1 MRPRRAARTG
11 RAEGAS
17 RFGAKD
23 IAMPTQAH
31 TADLW
36 KAADG
41 GAVDCFLC
49 AHRCHIALGARGV
62 CRVRENQGGTLAT
75 LVYGRVIA
83 RHVDPIEKKPLF
95 HFLPGSTAYSIATA
109 GCNFQCGFCQ
119 NWQIS
124 QWPRQGRGEMPG
136 ETVDPAD
143 VVAEALRSGC
153 ASISYTYTEPTIFF
167 EYARD
172 VAVLARDAGLRNTFV
187 TNGFMTA
194 EALDETAGWLDAANV
209 DLKAWQDAFYRKV
222 CKARLEPVKES
233 IVRMHA
239 RGIAVEV
246 TTLLVPGQNTDPA
259 DLTGI
264 AEFLASVSVD
274 LPWHVTRFHPDYQ
287 DQETPATPAETMEQ
301 AIAIGRGA
309 GLRYVY
315 AGNIAGSQDT
325 VCPSCGAA
333 VIERRGMGV
342 SRTRLRG
349 SACGGCGAQ
358 LPLVVA

>member
-1 MRPRRAARTG
+1 MHP
-11 RAEGAS
+11 EPH
-17 RFGAKD
+17 K
-23 IAMPTQAH
+23 
-31 TADLW
+31 ADFW
-36 KAADG
+36 KPADG
-41 GAVDCFLC
+41 QAVDCFLC
-49 AHRCHIALGARGV
+49 AHRCRIQPDGRGV
-62 CRVRENQGGTLAT
+62 CRVRENRGGTLVT

-95 HFLPGSTAYSIATA
+95 HFLPGSTAYSIATV

-124 QWPRQGRGEMPG
+124 QWPRSGAGEMPG
-136 ETVDPAD
+136 ETLDPAD
-143 VVAEALRSGC
+143 IVADARRHGC

-172 VAVLARDAGLRNTFV
+172 VAVLARDAGLKNTFV
-187 TNGFMTA
+187 TNGYMTA
-194 EALDETAGWLDAANV
+194 EALEEAAGWLDAANV
-209 DLKAWQDAFYRKV
+209 DLKAWRDEFYRKV
-222 CKARLEPVKES
+222 CKARLEPVKET
-233 IVRMHA
+233 IRRMHE

-246 TTLLVPGQNTDPA
+246 TTLLVPGRNTGA
-259 DLTGI
+259 DDLKGI
-264 AEFLASVSVD
+264 ADFLASVSPD

-287 DQETPATPAETMEQ
+287 DHETPPTPADVIEQ

-342 SRTRLRG
+342 SRTRLRAG
-349 SACGGCGAQ
+349 ACGACEAQ
-358 LPLVVA
+358 LPIVVA